1 MNKKIIISIVLII
14 LILCVALFSKKE
26 SGSGDAGTLSYKNTT
41 NGLSFVYP
49 KDSVLITNSEEM
61 KATGYF
67 PTCNNE
73 TGFACIYFASST
85 YPHSNFSSSGISFNA
100 IKTAKNESE
109 CMAVNPYERERVADT
124 DINGIIFA
132 TFNAGDAAMS
142 HQSSGTDFRTF
153 HNNTCYE
160 ITTRINSSTYEV
172 YPEGSIVKFTEED
185 MLTLSI
191 KLLTIIK
198 SVTLQ

>member
-1 MNKKIIISIVLII
+1 MVGIVLII
-14 LILCVALFSKKE
+14 LILCIALFSKKE
-26 SGSGDAGTLSYKNTT
+26 NTPIDANAFRYKNTT

-73 TGFACIYFASST
+73 TGFACMYFASST
-85 YPHSNFSSSGISFNA
+85 YPHSNFSSSGISFNT
-100 IKTAKNESE
+100 IKTAKSESE
-109 CMAVNPYERERVADT
+109 CIAIGPYERERTADT
-124 DINGIIFA
+124 DINGVVFA

-160 ITTRINSSTYEV
+160 ITTRINTSTYEV